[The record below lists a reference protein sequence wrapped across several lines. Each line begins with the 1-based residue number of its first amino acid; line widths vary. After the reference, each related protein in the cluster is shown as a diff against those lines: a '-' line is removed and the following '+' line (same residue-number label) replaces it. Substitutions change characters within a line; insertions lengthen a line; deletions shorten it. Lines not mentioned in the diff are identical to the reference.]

1 MNSIWLLQSQFKPCI
16 YPIKNQK
23 PKTKKKNKSQFL
35 NMKLNPCFLCQKLVS
50 LFHAISLFLT
60 YFFSYFSRC
69 FNFIKFILSFL
80 FVNCNTWLKKS
91 AKKDVLFLEAG
102 RGDEN
107 ELELLHLKFKFPSF
121 DEFRR
126 ISTDVKDDS
135 CNLKLSSSAL
145 IEVLTTFPLRHID
158 EDAELEPREE
168 EATPEFNVNL
178 LLQHSVDESE
188 MSSDGGSLDSE
199 SFGEDKE
206 SLMFLGESKKV
217 EEEQSFEKDFNVN
230 SSGEGFVSVDDMET
244 NNGELEKEC
253 SPFENDG
260 VTNKLECLWEHQE
273 LIEQLQMELKKVK
286 ATGLP
291 TIVEESET
299 PKVIDDLKPWKI
311 DESDEMQHRDCI
323 AELHKSYRE
332 MMRKFDILNYQK
344 MYAMGFVQQND
355 PFQQKVK
362 PAPVLKSLVSKK
374 LWTSKHK
381 KQGSCPMKKLMN
393 ELQGDVEVVYVGQMC
408 LSWEILQWQY
418 EKALELWNS
427 DPHSVHC
434 YNEVVAEFQ
443 QFQVLLQRFI
453 EDEPFQGGRV
463 QTYVKARCVL
473 RNLLQVPLVREDD
486 TTKERDEYV
495 ISSEMLVEMLE
506 ESIRIFWE
514 FVRSD
519 KDCGFAPLPVL
530 DSPQD
535 LKMLMQL
542 RRILQKKERKV
553 KDILRSEKCILRRF
567 QKQKRRGDEEALHF
581 FAQVDVK
588 LVSRVLRMSRIS
600 REQLIWCDD
609 KLSRISFVGTK
620 IYVQPAF
627 LLFPC

>member
-1 MNSIWLLQSQFKPCI
+1 MNSIWLLQSKSNPAFDISHQ
-16 YPIKNQK
+16 NQ
-23 PKTKKKNKSQFL
+23 KKNKTNLQFL
-35 NMKLNPCFLCQKLVS
+35 NMNSNSCFLCQKLVS
-50 LFHAISLFLT
+50 LFHAISLFLLT
-60 YFFSYFSRC
+60 HFFSYFSRC
-69 FNFIKFILSFL
+69 FYLIKYILSFL

-102 RGDEN
+102 RGEEN

-121 DEFRR
+121 DEFRK
-126 ISTDVKDDS
+126 INTNVKDDS

-145 IEVLTTFPLRHID
+145 IELLTTFPLRHID
-158 EDAELEPREE
+158 EDVELEPREE

-178 LLQHSVDESE
+178 LLQHSVDEFE
-188 MSSDGGSLDSE
+188 ISSDGEALDSE
-199 SFGEDKE
+199 SFGVNTE

-217 EEEQSFEKDFNVN
+217 EEEQGFERDFNVN
-230 SSGEGFVSVDDMET
+230 SSGDMET
-244 NNGELEKEC
+244 NDGELEKEC

-260 VTNKLECLWEHQE
+260 VTHKLECLWEHQE
-273 LIEQLQMELKKVK
+273 LIEQLQMELEKVK

-299 PKVIDDLKPWKI
+299 PKVINDLKPWKI
-311 DESDEMQHRDCI
+311 DETEETQHRDCI
-323 AELHKSYRE
+323 AEPHKSYRE

-362 PAPVLKSLVSKK
+362 PAPMLKSLVSKK

-381 KQGSCPMKKLMN
+381 KQGSSPMKKLMN

-408 LSWEILQWQY
+408 LSWEILQWEY
-418 EKALELWNS
+418 DKALELWNS
-427 DPHSVHC
+427 DPHSVYR

-443 QFQVLLQRFI
+443 QFQVLLLRFI

-486 TTKERDEYV
+486 RTKERDEYV

-519 KDCGFAPLPVL
+519 KDCGLAALPVL
-530 DSPQD
+530 HSPQD

-542 RRILQKKERKV
+542 RRILQKKERRV
-553 KDILRSEKCILRRF
+553 KDMLRSEKCILRRF

-588 LVSRVLRMSRIS
+588 LVSRVLSMSRIS
-600 REQLIWCDD
+600 REQLIWCEN

>member
-1 MNSIWLLQSQFKPCI
+1 
-16 YPIKNQK
+16 
-23 PKTKKKNKSQFL
+23 
-35 NMKLNPCFLCQKLVS
+35 MKLNPCFLCQKLVS
-50 LFHAISLFLT
+50 LFHAISSFLT

-80 FVNCNTWLKKS
+80 FVNWLKKS

-121 DEFRR
+121 DEFTR
-126 ISTDVKDDS
+126 ISTNKKDDS

-145 IEVLTTFPLRHID
+145 IEVHTTFPLRHVD
-158 EDAELEPREE
+158 EDAELEQREE
-168 EATPEFNVNL
+168 EATPKFNVNL
-178 LLQHSVDESE
+178 LLQHSVGESE
-188 MSSDGGSLDSE
+188 ISSDGGSLDSE
-199 SFGEDKE
+199 SFGENKE
-206 SLMFLGESKKV
+206 SLSESKKV
-217 EEEQSFEKDFNVN
+217 EEEQGFEKDFRVN
-230 SSGEGFVSVDDMET
+230 SSGEGFVSADDMET
-244 NNGELEKEC
+244 NNGDLEKKC

-311 DESDEMQHRDCI
+311 DESEEMQHRDCI

-362 PAPVLKSLVSKK
+362 PAPMLKSLVSKK
-374 LWTSKHK
+374 PWTSKHK
-381 KQGSCPMKKLMN
+381 KQGSSPMKKLMN
-393 ELQGDVEVVYVGQMC
+393 ELQGDVEVVYAGQMC

-473 RNLLQVPLVREDD
+473 RNLLQVPLIREDD
-486 TTKERDEYV
+486 RTKERNEYV
-495 ISSEMLVEMLE
+495 IGSEMLVEMLE

-519 KDCGFAPLPVL
+519 KDCGFGSLPVL
-530 DSPQD
+530 HSPQD

-588 LVSRVLRMSRIS
+588 LVSRVLSMSRIS
-600 REQLIWCDD
+600 REQLIWCDN

-627 LLFPC
+627 FLFPC